1 MVASSSSPSKHHD
14 HPALGIATFIGNM
27 LVMALLSAGV
37 RELVNRD
44 YPLSEVLLFRYLFAS
59 GFFWIILL
67 STAGLAALATRR
79 PIDHAVRSISGIVS
93 LALLYFALT
102 RIPIADAIAI
112 SYTAPIFITVL
123 SIFLLGEVIGLRR
136 WIAVF
141 AGFVGVLLIAQPGSA
156 GWDIGVVAAAGSAFT
171 GALVAI
177 WLRKLCSN
185 EKSVTIGIFYNN
197 FGSLVCL
204 LWVLLSGWLTPRGN
218 DLMLFIA
225 FGLGCGIQQWLLTIS
240 FRYAEASLLAPFE
253 YLAMVFAAIV
263 GFVFW
268 GEIPVLTTWIG
279 AAIIAM
285 SGLFIFV
292 RRKKRMPAASPVEPV
307 TID

>member
-1 MVASSSSPSKHHD
+1 MVASSSSLSKPQD

-27 LVMALLSAGV
+27 MVMALLSAGV

-59 GFFWIILL
+59 VFFWVILL
-67 STAGLAALATRR
+67 STAGLAGLATRR
-79 PIDHAVRSISGIVS
+79 PIDHTVRSISGIVS

-141 AGFVGVLLIAQPGSA
+141 AGFIGVLLIAQPGAS
-156 GWDIGVVAAAGSAFT
+156 GWDIGVAAAAGSAFT
-171 GALVAI
+171 GALVVI
-177 WLRKLCSN
+177 WLRKLSSS

-197 FGSLVCL
+197 LGSLVCL
-204 LWVLLSGWLTPRGN
+204 LWVLLSGWLTPRGD

-225 FGLGCGIQQWLLTIS
+225 FGLGCGIQQWLLTVS

-292 RRKKRMPAASPVEPV
+292 RRKKRMPAASPVEPA